1 MTGIHQ
7 PPPEEAL
14 YLAYVFDDYSDER
27 AGLVHGSD
35 FYEEKHRDIYQA
47 LIKTGTDSAVTVETM
62 AAELPPPTLQYLLS
76 EIAVLDTYGG
86 EKACI
91 KVAKQIRQA
100 AKRRRAHS
108 KAVAVKL
115 TLEQGNDATGL
126 IEELTDLT
134 RAVNEEL
141 SGNRSN
147 HIKVVT
153 AVELMT
159 QEFPPREKLLDPW
172 LPSQGLAMLYA
183 PRGVG
188 KTHCSLGIAH
198 AVASGGE
205 FLGWQAPAASSVLF
219 LDGEMPGVAL
229 QERLAMIAAS
239 SIHDLKAPLRFITPD
254 MQALNT
260 GMIDIS
266 RPEDQ
271 AALEPHL
278 DGVKLIVLDNLS
290 TLCRGGRENEGESWL
305 PVQAWCLRQRAAG
318 RSVLLIHH
326 TGKNGEQRGSSR
338 REDVLDT
345 VISLRR
351 PGDYTPDKGACFEIH
366 FEKARGLMGT
376 DVNPFEAQLTADP
389 ISGLQVW
396 TIKGLEQSTAEKVAA
411 LLNEGIAQHEIAD
424 LLKLSKGAVSKAKHR
439 AAAMGLMK

>member
-1 MTGIHQ
+1 MSDIFQ
-7 PPPEEAL
+7 APPEEAL
-14 YLAYVFDDYSDER
+14 FLAYLFDRYSDER
-27 AGLVHGSD
+27 ADLLHVTD
-35 FYEEKHRDIYQA
+35 FWSEQNREIFQA
-47 LIKTGTDSAVTVETM
+47 LIKIGTNSAITLETM
-62 AAELPPPTLQYLLS
+62 TAALPPAMLQNLL
-76 EIAVLDTYGG
+76 ELIGLDTFGG

-91 KVAKQIRQA
+91 KIAKQIKQA
-100 AKRRRAHS
+100 ARRRKAHS
-108 KAVAVKL
+108 KATAVRL
-115 TLEQGNDATGL
+115 TLEEGNDATVL
-126 IEELTDLT
+126 VNELADLT
-134 RAVNEEL
+134 RAINDESVKRG
-141 SGNRSN
+141 GN
-147 HIKVVT
+147 IQVVT
-153 AVELMT
+153 AVELM
-159 QEFPPREKLLDPW
+159 QRAFPAREQLLAPW

-205 FLGWQAPAASSVLF
+205 FLGWQAPAPASVLF

-239 SIHDLKAPLRFITPD
+239 STHDLKAPLRFVTPD
-254 MQALNT
+254 MQAPNT

-266 RPEDQ
+266 RSEDQ
-271 AALEPHL
+271 DSLEPHL
-278 DGVKLIVLDNLS
+278 DGVKLIILDNLS

-326 TGKNGEQRGSSR
+326 AGKGGEQRGSSR

-351 PGDYTPDKGACFEIH
+351 PGDYTPEQGACFEIH
-366 FEKARGLMGT
+366 FEKARGLMGS

-396 TIKGLEQSTAEKVAA
+396 TIKGLEQSTAEKVAS
-411 LLNEGIAQHEIAD
+411 LLNEGIPQHEIAD
-424 LLKLSKGAVSKAKHR
+424 LLKLSKGAISKAKHR